1 MTFEWLPRCGV
12 RIWGFPITGTFTWTD
27 ARTIGTNTKGGG
39 VHSFQKHLNSIP
51 VNASNSEENIKAF
64 HRPEYFILSSTFC

>member
-1 MTFEWLPRCGV
+1 MTFEWLPWCGV

-39 VHSFQKHLNSIP
+39 GALF
-51 VNASNSEENIKAF
+51 SETSKF
-64 HRPEYFILSSTFC
+64 YPS